1 MAVDMPEIASSA
13 RQSDALRLLVDSVL
27 DGNDVTLF
35 IRSDDGRALLDA
47 AADRLATLRCRVL
60 RVAGT
65 PSEGL
70 SLPVLMAQIVGQPAP
85 GAQDDEFLKR
95 GFQALTAL
103 DETCDRIVLL
113 ISDANTLQPAVL
125 RYIQLACRAGAALQL
140 VLAGRRGFLDLLGP
154 HEFAHLR
161 TRLATGPIMTPPS
174 TPATAPAA
182 PPPRHLPPGHERL
195 GARAPRQD
203 GRQSSRPVLSGPS
216 DTSRRKRLA
225 ALAGIGLGTAACI
238 ALAIWTGG
246 DGEPVAAPGQQA
258 MLVIESPIVP
268 GTAVAAAP
276 EAPPPAAAAVPAVPR
291 PAAVAPAPAV
301 PQPPAAMQQADA
313 PAALPPVAPPLASLP
328 SLSSLPSPPLPSL
341 PKSPARKVMQPRI
354 AMAPAP
360 ALNAHSVAA
369 WENPYSPPPP
379 RDWQPSPPSVLS
391 GPSDQSKS
399 YIGTYTTDANGVR
412 GFSFR

>member
-1 MAVDMPEIASSA
+1 MAVDTPETASST
-13 RQSDALRLLVDSVL
+13 RQSDALHLLVDSVL

-60 RVAGT
+60 RAAGT

-103 DETCDRIVLL
+103 DRTCDRIVLL

-125 RYIQLACRAGAALQL
+125 RYIQLACRAGTALQL

-174 TPATAPAA
+174 TPATAPAV
-182 PPPRHLPPGHERL
+182 PPPHLPPGHEWL
-195 GARAPRQD
+195 GAQAPRQD
-203 GRQSSRPVLSGPS
+203 GWQSSRPVLSGPS

-225 ALAGIGLGTAACI
+225 ALAGIGLATAACI

-246 DGEPVAAPGQQA
+246 DGEPVTAPGQQA
-258 MLVIESPIVP
+258 MLVVEAPIVP

-276 EAPPPAAAAVPAVPR
+276 EAPPPAAAAGPAVPR

-301 PQPPAAMQQADA
+301 PQLPAATQQASA

-328 SLSSLPSPPLPSL
+328 SPSSPPSLPLPSL

-354 AMAPAP
+354 AMAPA
-360 ALNAHSVAA
+360 LNAHSVAA
-369 WENPYSPPPP
+369 WENPYPPPPP
-379 RDWQPSPPSVLS
+379 RDWQPLPPSVLS
-391 GPSDQSKS
+391 GPSDQAKS

-412 GFSFR
+412 GFRPGR